1 MPLLKIQ
8 TNIETPDDLHNSLL
22 KLTSS
27 TTASILGKPEAYVM
41 VTLEQNPNMLFAGS
55 AAPLAYLELKS
66 IGLPEAETKTLS
78 HTLCQLISDQLGI
91 QADRIYIEFANAERH
106 MWGWDGDTF
115 ER

>member
-8 TNIETPDDLHNSLL
+8 TNIKIPDDQRDTLL
-22 KLTSS
+22 TQASS

-41 VTLEQNPNMLFAGS
+41 VTLELNPDMLFAGS

-66 IGLPEAETKTLS
+66 IRLPEAETKTLS
-78 HTLCQLISDQLGI
+78 HSLCQLISDQLGI
-91 QADRIYIEFANAERH
+91 QTDRIYIEFTNAERH
-106 MWGWDGDTF
+106 MWGWNGDTF